1 MYISD
6 YYATNRVLGARQC
19 SEVFGSNRRAACLG
33 GLVRASFRS
42 LDICFAKEYLHRVTS
57 VQIRGIWQHRN
68 IIRYVLLIL
77 SEYFSTGF
85 TAVSRGLQRR
95 GCQCLRRRR
104 APPPPD
110 QPRLHPWAWTASAAD
125 AQPSRSRIAV
135 GIGESG

>member
-6 YYATNRVLGARQC
+6 YYATNRKLGVARQC

-85 TAVSRGLQRR
+85 TAVSRGLHICSE
-95 GCQCLRRRR
+95 G
-104 APPPPD
+104 D
-110 QPRLHPWAWTASAAD
+110 VNVYVGGEPRLLPTSRASIRGPGPPVQLMLSLPAL
-125 AQPSRSRIAV
+125 
-135 GIGESG
+135 G